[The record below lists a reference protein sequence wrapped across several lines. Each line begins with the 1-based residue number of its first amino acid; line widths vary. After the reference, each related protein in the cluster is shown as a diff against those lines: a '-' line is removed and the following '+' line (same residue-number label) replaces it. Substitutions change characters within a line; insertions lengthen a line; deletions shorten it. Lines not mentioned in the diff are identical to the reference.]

1 MENLKLAQEYASEKE
16 RMDEIKKMSASQVYR
31 PDDITAHAPGSETI
45 VTGAAMD
52 ELADDEMQALVNAQA
67 ILLGPIKRRNVLDIF
82 DRLRR
87 DFSWAWKVR

>member
-45 VTGAAMD
+45 ISGY
-52 ELADDEMQALVNAQA
+52 DDEMQALVNTQA
-67 ILLGPIKRRNVLDIF
+67 ILLGPIKRRNVLDNF